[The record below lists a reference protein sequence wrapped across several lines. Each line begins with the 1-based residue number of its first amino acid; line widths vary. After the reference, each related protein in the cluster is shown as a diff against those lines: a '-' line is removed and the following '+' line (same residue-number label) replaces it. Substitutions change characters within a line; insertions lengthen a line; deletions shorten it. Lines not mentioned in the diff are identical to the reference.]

1 MTGEIGTSKTKTQYR
16 YYRCN
21 RSRNKECDKKTV
33 RKDWL
38 ENQVIDC
45 VLDILKDDKLLDEL
59 AERIYEMQ
67 SEESFAL
74 KSLQTQLDEI
84 KRKLKNIVEAIEN
97 GIYSDTTK
105 QRLDELES
113 QKKEIELQI
122 NEEQLS
128 HPIISQEQI
137 LFTLHNYRKIDTSTK
152 EGKQKLIDGFVNS
165 IYLYDDRFV
174 ITFNYKSQAK
184 TVSFEEI
191 ESSPLTSKAS
201 PNKT

>member
-1 MTGEIGTSKTKTQYR
+1 MWSFRFLVNFPSYLLFVSSAI
-16 YYRCN
+16 
-21 RSRNKECDKKTV
+21 
-33 RKDWL
+33 
-38 ENQVIDC
+38 
-45 VLDILKDDKLLDEL
+45 KLN
-59 AERIYEMQ
+59 
-67 SEESFAL
+67 FHF
-74 KSLQTQLDEI
+74 LDEI
-84 KRKLKNIVEAIEN
+84 
-97 GIYSDTTK
+97 
-105 QRLDELES
+105 ES
-113 QKKEIELQI
+113 QI

-184 TVSFEEI
+184 TVTFEGI

-201 PNKT
+201 LNGKQKFFYWPTSFQSAERSRTEKACRNRQQSRR